1 MNKTEH
7 EQEFFIDSKHLL
19 MSLLKK
25 SWLMIICGVVLGAF
39 AFFYN
44 SYFVTP
50 KYSSSVML
58 YVNNKSS
65 LSLGGSISGSIS
77 AADLSASQSLIDTY
91 MGILMNRTT
100 MEEVAKEAG
109 VEHSYADLMRMVS
122 ASKLEGTELFYVTVT
137 GEDPYEVA
145 HIANCISGVLSDRI
159 EEIIDGSSL
168 RLVDKAVP
176 NLVKVSPNIAMDTLK
191 YFLAGCVF
199 SGIVIAIFIILD
211 DTIRGEDYVS
221 KTYDLP
227 ILSIIPELGE
237 KTVTFRGYEAYAA
250 NAERRNP

>member
-1 MNKTEH
+1 MSNKTER
-7 EQEFFIDSKHLL
+7 EQEFFIDNKHLL

-25 SWLMIICGVVLGAF
+25 SWLILICGVMLGTF

-44 SYFVTP
+44 SFFVTP

-100 MEEVAKEAG
+100 MEEVAEKAG
-109 VEHSYADLMRMVS
+109 VDYSHQKLMRMVS
-122 ASKLEGTELFYVTVT
+122 ANKLEGTELFYVTVT
-137 GEDPYEVA
+137 GEDPYEAA
-145 HIANCISGVLSDRI
+145 HIANCISEVLSDRI

-176 NLVKVSPNIAMDTLK
+176 NLLKVSPNIAGEVFK
-191 YFLAGCVF
+191 YFLIGCFLAG
-199 SGIVIAIFIILD
+199 IIIAIFVILD
-211 DTIRGEDYVS
+211 DTIRSEDYVS

-227 ILSIIPELGE
+227 ILSIIPMLGE
-237 KTVTFRGYEAYAA
+237 GTSAARGDAV
-250 NAERRNP
+250 AERRNS